1 MTAYLQYLLTG
12 LTIGGI
18 YALVALGFYIMWSA
32 VRAVNFAHGDTLML
46 GAVVSVA
53 LMWTGVPLIL
63 GIPLAIAAAALFG
76 VMLERFAVRPLN
88 DGPSSIGWM
97 LSTIAIGLMLE
108 AFVTVTF
115 GSDPRALPSPL
126 MQKPIQ
132 IAGAGIYLQELLIP
146 MVAVALIVVLDVFY
160 KRTVLGRAMRAVAL
174 NPVAAGLMG
183 IDVKR
188 IGAISFG
195 AAAALGAFAGIL
207 IAPVIQVSAAMGVL
221 LGLKGFLVAIV
232 AGISNARGIVIVGL
246 AYGVLERFV
255 EGFGS
260 TAAREVVGFTAM
272 ILLLLAFPNG
282 LFGKR
287 EVQKV

>member
-1 MTAYLQYLLTG
+1 MSAYLQYTLSG
-12 LTIGGI
+12 LTIGAI
-18 YALVALGFYIMWSA
+18 YALVGLGFFIMWSA

-46 GAVVSVA
+46 GAVLSVA
-53 LMWTGVPLIL
+53 MMWSGLPLVVGIL
-63 GIPLAIAAAALFG
+63 LAIAIAALFG
-76 VMLERFAVRPLN
+76 LLLERIAIRPLN
-88 DGPSSIGWM
+88 HGPASIGWM

-126 MQKPIQ
+126 MDRPIQ
-132 IAGAGIYLQELLIP
+132 ILGAGVYPQELLIP
-146 MVAVALIVVLDVFY
+146 AVTVGLVFALDAFY
-160 KRTVLGRAMRAVAL
+160 AKTMLGRAMRAVSL

-188 IGAISFG
+188 IAMISF
-195 AAAALGAFAGIL
+195 AAASALGAFAGIL

-221 LGLKGFLVAIV
+221 LGLKGFLVAI
-232 AGISNARGIVIVGL
+232 IVIVGL

-260 TAAREVVGFTAM
+260 TAAREVIGFSVM
-272 ILLLLAFPNG
+272 IVLLLLFPQG
-282 LFGKR
+282 VFGKR